1 MLRLQTTAAIRIFK
15 CAAATS
21 LPKTS
26 ASAPSHLH
34 HQGLT
39 HGDLYAHN
47 ILYNGQTAVITDLG
61 AASPLPNDDK
71 ARAFLQALDERA
83 YKILVRRIVRER
95 RLRDSPN
102 QLP

>member
-1 MLRLQTTAAIRIFK
+1 MLRLQTTAAVRIFK

-34 HQGLT
+34 NQGLT

-47 ILYNGQTAVITDLG
+47 LLYNGQTAPITDLG
-61 AASPLPNDDK
+61 AASPLPENAE
-71 ARAFLQALDERA
+71 ARAFLQSLDRRA
-83 YKILVRRIVRER
+83 YSVLREELAKR
-95 RLRDSPN
+95 CVVSASTNFP
-102 QLP
+102 